1 MRFVQGIPPFA
12 LCALILAAC
21 RSTPPPPVAAAVSAG
36 TWAVVDGHEI
46 TREDVERAYR
56 RSGPASQPVSDEE
69 AMTAKLSILNDLI
82 LQDILVAKARD
93 LKIEIA
99 PADLDKA
106 YSDTRKNLSDDAFQQ
121 ELTKRNV
128 SADDIREGLRR
139 ELLTQK
145 VMEHEVTSKVTIADQ
160 EVADFFNANKAAFNM
175 AEDSY
180 RVAQIVVTPVREA
193 QLANRSG
200 DDAATPQAA
209 MAKTQMLMER
219 LKSGAQFS
227 ELAMDYSEDPQS
239 APRGGDLGYVPV
251 SALKN
256 APAALRDAV
265 LNKTPG
271 SVNVVSSG
279 GGHTI
284 VLVVGFE
291 KAGQRDLSMP
301 QVRDQITSTLRGRR
315 EQLLRGAYLSALRN
329 DAKVVNY
336 IAKRVVDAQGHALK

>member
-1 MRFVQGIPPFA
+1 MFA
-12 LCALILAAC
+12 LIPAAC
-21 RSTPPPPVAAAVSAG
+21 RSTPPPPPAAAAVSAS
-36 TWAVVDGHEI
+36 TWAVVNGHEI
-46 TREDVERAYR
+46 TREDVDRAYR
-56 RSGPASQPVSDEE
+56 RSSQASQPVSDEE

-82 LQDILVAKARD
+82 VQDILVAKARD
-93 LKIEIA
+93 LKLEIA
-99 PADLDKA
+99 PAELDKA

-121 ELTKRNV
+121 ELTKRNL

-180 RVAQIVVTPVREA
+180 RVAQIVVTPVRDA
-193 QLANRSG
+193 QLANRTG

-219 LKSGAQFS
+219 LKSGTPFG

-251 SALKN
+251 STLKN

-279 GGHTI
+279 GSHTI

-301 QVRDQITSTLRGRR
+301 QVRDGITSTLRGRR
-315 EQLLRGAYLSALRN
+315 EQLLRAAYLSALRN

-336 IAKRVVDAQGHALK
+336 LARRVVDSQGKALK